1 MPHDAFFFFFSR
13 KAMLSIAPFVVNETM
28 RKEELIVFWTLLSE
42 VQGLDG
48 PLDETG
54 SSSAGCI

>member
-1 MPHDAFFFFFSR
+1 
-13 KAMLSIAPFVVNETM
+13 MLSIAPFVVNETM

-48 PLDETG
+48 PLAETG